1 MGMSKEQLK
10 EMIDNVIVSNGKGQI
25 TADVLNLVLNNIAE
39 NAGGGGGFMQVYEC
53 YRDGFSG
60 GWGPSEGYHG
70 DDEKRR
76 QNNIEVY
83 NKIYNE
89 VQKIWDNLDNDE
101 DINLETQKN
110 YVQNTI
116 IGCFWD
122 RVLYDNYEY
131 GLECSTLYRLYDTE
145 NYIRRDENGNDLHAF
160 LFYKIDGSMPML
172 FLCEDGSVLLEVAG

>member
-1 MGMSKEQLK
+1 MGMSKEELK

-39 NAGGGGGFMQVYEC
+39 NAGGFMQVYEC

-60 GWGPSEGYHG
+60 GWGKVSQGYHG
-70 DDEKRR
+70 DDENRR

-83 NKIYNE
+83 NKIYAE

-101 DINLETQKN
+101 DIDLETQKN

-122 RVLYDNYEY
+122 RVIRDDYEY
-131 GLECSTLYRLYDTE
+131 GLDRCSTLYCLYQTE
-145 NYIRRDENGNDLHAF
+145 NYTCEDENGNYLHAF
-160 LFYKIDGSMPML
+160 LFLTIDDNMPML
-172 FLCEDGSVLLEVAG
+172 YLCEDGSVMLEVGG